1 MGGPQIT
8 EGLLIGP
15 DTTVREAVDRFP
27 GIRSIFEKYG
37 LGDWAGSA
45 VPADAI
51 GPYARLHQV
60 DPPQLLRDLNEFA
73 TGNTRGP
80 AAASLPLL
88 EKRPVRGLQPYA
100 LGAMTALLLAILV
113 GFPLGILVAYGGARD
128 IGLGV
133 RWTPLIQAHGHLQ
146 VMGWL
151 GLFLIGV
158 AFQVVPR
165 FKQVSL
171 RLPMLVRPAIA
182 LIAGGL
188 IARTASQP
196 YADGDLASAI
206 MLTSAVAE
214 ALGVAA
220 FVAAIAST
228 LLSARR
234 KNYDWFLL
242 AACAWLA
249 AGSVANVIVVRELAM
264 DRQTVIPTAKD
275 DPLLTMQLFGFVA
288 LFIFGVS
295 IRILPH
301 FLSLRPPSVAWLL
314 PALFLYNA
322 GLIVRVGSGW
332 VAAYAD
338 WTRPDELYALTAYAM
353 AGSVLMLLLALKLH
367 LPGLPRDTGEADRGH
382 MKVIRTAYGWL
393 AVVFVIDL
401 WFATRSLGAWA
412 PDFLQAGVVRHAFA
426 LGFATQMVF
435 GVGRRLLPALATRPV
450 RHRLVL
456 DISFWTLNV
465 AIAMRVGH
473 ALFPVGSAVFRFDHI
488 AASGA
493 LALIALLLFVY
504 GMLRSA
510 LGPPPVYDRVKAPGQ
525 VQVTPGWQ

>member
-15 DTTVREAVDRFP
+15 DTSVREAVDRFP
-27 GIRSIFEKYG
+27 GIREIFDKYG
-37 LGDWAGSA
+37 LADWDGSA
-45 VPADAI
+45 APGEAI

-60 DPPQLLRDLNEFA
+60 DPPQLLRDLNQFA
-73 TGNTRGP
+73 AGDTQRS

-88 EKRPVRGLQPYA
+88 ERRPARGLQPYA
-100 LGAMTALLLAILV
+100 LGAMTALLLALLV
-113 GFPLGILVAYGGARD
+113 GFPLGILAAYGGARD

-151 GLFLIGV
+151 GLFLVGV

-165 FKQVSL
+165 FKQVPL
-171 RLPMLVRPAIA
+171 RLPVLVRPAIA
-182 LIAGGL
+182 LIALGL
-188 IARTASQP
+188 AARTASQP
-196 YADGDLASAI
+196 YADGHLASAI

-220 FVAAIAST
+220 FVASITAT
-228 LLSARR
+228 LISARR
-234 KNYDWFLL
+234 KYYDWYLFS
-242 AACAWLA
+242 ACGWLA
-249 AGSVANVIVVRELAM
+249 ASAVANVIVVRELAL
-264 DRQTVIPTAKD
+264 DRQTVIPTVKD
-275 DPLLTMQLFGFVA
+275 DPLLTMQLFGSIA

-338 WTRPDELYALTAYAM
+338 WARPDELYALTAYAM
-353 AGSVLMLLLALKLH
+353 AGGVLILLLALKLH
-367 LPGLPRDTGEADRGH
+367 LPGLPRDTGESDRGH

-393 AVVFVIDL
+393 AVAFVIDV
-401 WFATRSLGAWA
+401 WFATRLLGTWT

-426 LGFATQMVF
+426 LGFATQMVL

-473 ALFPVGSAVFRFDHI
+473 ALFPVGSALFRFDHI

-510 LGPPPVYDRVKAPGQ
+510 LGPPPEYDRVEAPRRA
-525 VQVTPGWQ
+525 QVTPGWQ